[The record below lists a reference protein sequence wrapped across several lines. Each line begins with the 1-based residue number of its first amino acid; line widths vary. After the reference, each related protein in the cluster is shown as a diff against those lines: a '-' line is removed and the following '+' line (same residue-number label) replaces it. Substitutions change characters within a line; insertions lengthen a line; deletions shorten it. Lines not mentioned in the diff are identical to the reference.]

1 MTHAEKLNRIYVC
14 GAEDK
19 FRDVSELR
27 RADLAFVK
35 LMNKAE
41 QAALPADE
49 HIGSQTKLAIE
60 YFKSS
65 FLVGDIVSVP
75 NDLFTCAQLSAPPP
89 VLMPEISDA
98 HYVATLRLKGVE
110 FTPQGS
116 SFIQVVDPR
125 PESKTKVQIAGKRY
139 SPSVR
144 PTVRPSAVRPSVR
157 PSVRHVRP
165 SVRPSDRPS
174 VRPSVHPSVPSD
186 RPSVR
191 PSDRPTD
198 RPFVRPSV
206 RPTVRPSVRPTD
218 RPTVIDDKFRQH
230 CEAFCHFVTLVV
242 LLSTSSVCSSRTL
255 IRCSFF
261 LFQRRLKVSIS
272 WRGLALGSFK
282 ELAKRYLC

>member
-174 VRPSVHPSVPSD
+174 VRPSV
-186 RPSVR
+186 RPPVR
-191 PSDRPTD
+191 S
-198 RPFVRPSV
+198 
-206 RPTVRPSVRPTD
+206 VRPSVRPTD
-218 RPTVIDDKFRQH
+218 RPTVRPS
-230 CEAFCHFVTLVV
+230 A
-242 LLSTSSVCSSRTL
+242 RP
-255 IRCSFF
+255 
-261 LFQRRLKVSIS
+261 
-272 WRGLALGSFK
+272 LARPPTRPIVISFK
-282 ELAKRYLC
+282 IIKSSSDALDGLPGADRWGVIEAVLNSSFQKGHLQANKCSRKCSPPKTFKNRPPDHISG